1 MIEQSP
7 DLSPLLNRILKSY
20 NGNNVFDNISVV
32 FIFKRDFNDTNVNSR
47 WARSGVDDIQN
58 APILFVNYEI
68 SPSQTPTPTQ
78 SLTQSL
84 TSSSTI
90 TSSFTSSVSST
101 SSLLP
106 ESSITPTESPSL

>member
-78 SLTQSL
+78 SLT
-84 TSSSTI
+84 SSSTI